1 MLSFFEI
8 IISLK
13 DDRSSSET
21 HYSFSGVRYVFMAE
35 EKKAEKKGMVGEF
48 MEFLMKYQVIGLAV
62 AFIIGAAA
70 TKMVTAC
77 VADIIMPVIAVLIP
91 GGDWRTQVLE
101 LGPVKFLVGDF
112 IGAIIDFLIIAL
124 VVFIVVKY
132 MMKGDTSKKV

>member
-1 MLSFFEI
+1 M
-8 IISLK
+8 
-13 DDRSSSET
+13 T
-21 HYSFSGVRYVFMAE
+21 E
-35 EKKAEKKGMVGEF
+35 EKKGFIQEF
-48 MEFLMKYQVIGLAV
+48 MDFLIKYQVIGLAV

-91 GGDWRTQVLE
+91 GADWRTQVLE
-101 LGPVKFLVGDF
+101 LGPVKLLIGDF
-112 IGAIIDFLIIAL
+112 IGAIIDFAIIAL